1 LEAIE
6 RTNLKFFQSEMT
18 AEFYALKGML
28 LGQIGNIIILS
39 YTLYDSNNDYIL

>member
-1 LEAIE
+1 MFPCSLFSVFFSQCLEAIE

-28 LGQIGNIIILS
+28 LGQIGNF
-39 YTLYDSNNDYIL
+39 

>member
-28 LGQIGNIIILS
+28 LGQIGNFIILFFV
-39 YTLYDSNNDYIL
+39 LYYSNNNNFL

>member
-1 LEAIE
+1 MIIIIYFILLFQCLEAIE

-28 LGQIGNIIILS
+28 LGQIGDFLF
-39 YTLYDSNNDYIL
+39 